1 VQSRGTNPI
10 VTAVIFDFG
19 GVITSSP
26 FEAFAAYEET
36 AGLPPGFIRRIN
48 STNPDTNAW
57 ARFERSEIDRDTF
70 IAEFEAEGRALGH
83 PVDGHRVL
91 ACLAG
96 ELRPGMVRTLDLLSD
111 EGYLL
116 GCITN
121 NVSGHGGPDPDVL
134 ARFDVVIESSRV
146 GLRKPDPAIYLM
158 ACERLGITPR
168 EAVYLD
174 DLGINCKP
182 ARALGMT
189 TIKVESEDQALRDLA
204 SALNPGS
211 SPSGSP

>member
-1 VQSRGTNPI
+1 MQSRGTNRTI
-10 VTAVIFDFG
+10 RAVIFDFG

-26 FEAFAAYEET
+26 FEAFAAYEEE
-36 AGLPPGFIRRIN
+36 AGLPPGLIRRIN
-48 STNPDTNAW
+48 STDPDTNAW

-70 IAEFEAEGRALGH
+70 IGEFEAEARSLGH
-83 PVDGHRVL
+83 EIDGHRVL
-91 ACLAG
+91 GCLAG
-96 ELRPGMVRTLDLLSD
+96 QLRPGMVRTLDRLS
-111 EGYLL
+111 GNYLL

-121 NVSGHGGPDPDVL
+121 NVSGDRGPDPDVL
-134 ARFDVVIESSRV
+134 ARFDVVVESSKV

-158 ACERLGITPR
+158 ACELLDITPE

-189 TIKVESEDQALRDLA
+189 TIKVVSESQALEELDAVL
-204 SALNPGS
+204 SEGSVPPGA
-211 SPSGSP
+211 P